1 MALLLLTGCAS
12 TRTDTAAP
20 VPGTSATT
28 SAASSSEPAAA
39 SSAEPAA
46 APSSAPAPGTSNRPP
61 QHPTDAIK
69 DTDRVVGTVIRGG
82 SGPCY
87 GLVTDDGV
95 EYALHSNSGT
105 RLTKGVRVDAKIK
118 PSHLRIDCGSG
129 QLVEMT
135 SVVPLQ

>member
-1 MALLLLTGCAS
+1 MTLVLLTGCAG
-12 TRTDTAAP
+12 TRTDTAAAT
-20 VPGTSATT
+20 PGASATV
-28 SAASSSEPAAA
+28 SAAPSSEPT
-39 SSAEPAA
+39 A

-95 EYALHSNSGT
+95 EYALHSDSGT
-105 RLTKGVRVDAKIK
+105 TLTKGVRVDARIK
-118 PSHLRIDCGSG
+118 PSRLRIDCGSG

-135 SVVPLQ
+135 SVVPLL